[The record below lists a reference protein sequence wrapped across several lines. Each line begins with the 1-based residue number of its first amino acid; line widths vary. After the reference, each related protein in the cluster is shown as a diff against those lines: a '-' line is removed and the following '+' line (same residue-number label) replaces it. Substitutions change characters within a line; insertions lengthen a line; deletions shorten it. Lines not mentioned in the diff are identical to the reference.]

1 MLSRFQ
7 RHYLSV
13 PVSQCRVEQPRDVRR
28 EEFATGAI
36 PPPCPWLVVRWPVLA
51 NLLCIG
57 IVHCCGAALCD
68 GIGSENV
75 PCGAVGSWDGLEL
88 FGYVPDA
95 MS

>member
-1 MLSRFQ
+1 MSLCLSAA
-7 RHYLSV
+7 SNS
-13 PVSQCRVEQPRDVRR
+13 PVTCGVKSSRLAQY
-28 EEFATGAI
+28 